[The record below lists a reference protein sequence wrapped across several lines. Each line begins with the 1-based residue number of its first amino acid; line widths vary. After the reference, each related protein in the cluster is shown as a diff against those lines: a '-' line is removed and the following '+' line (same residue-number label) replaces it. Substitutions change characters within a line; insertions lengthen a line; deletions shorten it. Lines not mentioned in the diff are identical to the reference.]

1 MASSSVRLRRSL
13 IVSTFLAAS
22 GAVFLQSPAHAQA
35 AASAA
40 AAAPAAPAAV
50 EEIVVTAER
59 RSTDLQKAAL
69 SVTAVSSQRLDQSF
83 VNNLAG
89 LNATVPSLEI
99 TKASGFENLVTI
111 RGVGSETPENA
122 TTTVPGVS
130 MFIDGVY
137 IANTVALDQTLF
149 DINNIQVLRGPQ
161 GSLYGESSIGGAII
175 VETQQPKL
183 NTFDGKAD
191 ASFGNYNLFRERA
204 EVNIPLG
211 DDFALRVS
219 GQKFDHD
226 GFTKDAA
233 LNGYGLDDAHD
244 ASGKVAL
251 TWKPNDHFTATLTA
265 QGYYADQHGDAQK
278 NTNLLYDPA
287 SPTLTTFQDF
297 EPSTDPRVVNQDYP
311 AHFMLATQLY
321 HLNLEYDTPWF
332 AIKTVT
338 AYQDLNHV
346 QRMDDTRSTFEND
359 GSWASP
365 YTLPPY
371 YNNSGFVYVP
381 GLYNDVAAWNT
392 HVRNFSQEVDIQ
404 SLPGSA
410 LEWDVGAFYMQEQ
423 THQFVAEFE
432 GTTAPTAADLAV
444 PADYVT
450 DSAPFTGCNYS
461 AYNLGGLKCGN
472 PPANT
477 EYGNDS
483 LATHD
488 SYAFFGQVGY
498 HFTPNFRVTL
508 GVRLNYDDTAD
519 PSLTMIGANFEGGTP
534 SITSSDYHSRNVV
547 PTWRGEADYDLT
559 NNNMLYASIARGYK
573 PGGVNGKSGFITLPA
588 VFQPETNDAYEVGTK
603 NYFFD
608 RSLRLNAAAFYYVH
622 HDFQYIE
629 ADPASVGGIANV
641 PSIHDYGVEFEGAY
655 VALDGKLHVDA
666 NLSIEN
672 GEVTSNYYSLDT
684 AVANYVYRTNTNCA
698 YSGQYYDHACWA
710 AVVASEYNLKGKTP
724 PAMPKYAG
732 SIAVSYRF
740 DVPTGSVTPRVEVV
754 YRGAEWARI
763 FDLGAIDYLPAYTQ
777 TNLNIEYV
785 PQGSKFRVSLAATNL
800 FNVDGVNAKYTNP
813 YGVGQ
818 TSEQY
823 IAPRQVIGTIAYA
836 F

>member
-1 MASSSVRLRRSL
+1 MASSPARLRRSL
-13 IVSTFLAAS
+13 IVSTVLATSAILF
-22 GAVFLQSPAHAQA
+22 GAG
-35 AASAA
+35 AASAET
-40 AAAPAAPAAV
+40 AAPAAAATAAAPEV
-50 EEIVVTAER
+50 EQIVVTAER
-59 RSTDLQKAAL
+59 RSVDVQKSAL
-69 SVTAVSSQRLDQSF
+69 SITAVPAQRLDQSF
-83 VNNLAG
+83 INNLAG
-89 LNATVPSLEI
+89 LNATVPGLEI

-122 TTTVPGVS
+122 TTTVPGVA

-149 DINNIQVLRGPQ
+149 DVSNIQILRGPQ
-161 GSLYGESSIGGAII
+161 GALYGESATGGAII

-183 NTFDGKAD
+183 GAFDGKAD

-211 DDFALRVS
+211 DDFAIRIS

-244 ASGKVAL
+244 SSGKISL
-251 TWKPNDHFTATLTA
+251 KWKPNDHFTATLSA

-278 NTNLLYDPA
+278 NTNLLYDPS
-287 SPTLTTFQDF
+287 SPTLTTTQDF
-297 EPSTDPRVVNQDYP
+297 EPSTNPRVVNQDYP

-321 HLNLEYDTPWF
+321 HLNLEYDAPWF

-338 AYQDLNHV
+338 AYQNLNHV
-346 QRMDDTRSTFEND
+346 QHEDDTRSTFEND

-365 YTLPPY
+365 YTAPPY
-371 YNNSGFVYVP
+371 YNNPGFVYVP

-392 HVRNFSQEVDIQ
+392 KVKNFTQEVDIQ
-404 SLPGSA
+404 SLPGSQ
-410 LEWDVGAFYMQEQ
+410 LEWDVGAFYMQE
-423 THQFVAEFE
+423 TTTQFVAEFE
-432 GTTAPTAADLAV
+432 GTTAPTSADLTI
-444 PADYVT
+444 PTDYVT
-450 DSAPFTGCNYS
+450 ASAPFTGCNYS
-461 AYNLGGLKCGN
+461 AYNLTGLKCGN

-483 LATHD
+483 QASHD
-488 SYAFFGQVGY
+488 SYAFFGQIGY

-508 GVRLNYDDTAD
+508 GARLNYDDTSD
-519 PSLTMIGANFEGGTP
+519 PSLTMIGANFESGTP
-534 SITSSDYHSRNVV
+534 SITASDFHARNVV
-547 PTWRGEADYDLT
+547 PTWRAEADYDLT
-559 NNNMLYASIARGYK
+559 NSNMVYASIARGYK
-573 PGGVNGKSGFITLPA
+573 PGGVNGKSGFITLPE
-588 VFQPETNDAYEVGTK
+588 VFQPETNDAYELGTK

-622 HDFQYIE
+622 HNFQYIE
-629 ADPASVGGIANV
+629 ADPSAVGGIANV
-641 PSIHDYGVEFEGAY
+641 PSIHDYGAEFEGSY
-655 VALDGKLHVDA
+655 VGMENRLHVDA
-666 NLSIEN
+666 NLTIEN

-684 AVANYVYRTNTNCA
+684 AVANYVYRTAPGCA
-698 YSGQYYDHACWA
+698 YSGQYYNPSCWS

-732 SIAVSYRF
+732 SIAASYRF
-740 DVPTGSVTPRVEVV
+740 DVPSGSLTPRLEVV

-763 FDLGAIDYLPAYTQ
+763 FDLGAIDYIPAYTIA
-777 TNLNIEYV
+777 NFNIEYA
-785 PQGSKFRVSLAATNL
+785 PQGSKLRVSLAATNL
-800 FNVDGVNAKYTNP
+800 FNTAGINAKYTNP